1 MSLSHRLHVALFW
14 TLTALALGGLA
25 PCLILPAWT
34 DYQQA
39 LRLQAVRRNSAERL
53 TAEVAGQ
60 QKQIAHL
67 QNDVAYRER
76 VLYEEVGIDPPGI
89 ETILVDRRTRPR
101 ENNNAAVGRLRRSA
115 PIDDD
120 IFPALTAVAESAM
133 DRYPNWTHVFVLD
146 QTRPLVMGMSGALL
160 ISTILLLGG
169 RPRKPL

>member
-53 TAEVAGQ
+53 AAEVAAQ

-101 ENNNAAVGRLRRSA
+101 ENNNAAARRRSA

-120 IFPALTAVAESAM
+120 IFPTLTTVAVSAM
-133 DRYPNWTHVFVLD
+133 ERYPNWTHVFILD

>member
-25 PCLILPAWT
+25 PCLILPAWA

-101 ENNNAAVGRLRRSA
+101 ENNNAAARRRRSA

-120 IFPALTAVAESAM
+120 IFPTLTTVAESAM
-133 DRYPNWTHVFVLD
+133 DRYPNWTHVFILD